1 VQRENARMLPET
13 RYATSGEISIAYQVV
28 GEGPFDIVF
37 IPGFVSNVEL
47 GWNIASRAALYRE
60 LASFSRLIIFDKR
73 GTGMSD
79 RVVGAPTLE
88 ARMDDIRAVMDAVGS
103 SRAALIG
110 FSEGVPLGIVFAAT
124 YPERTDALVL
134 IGGFARILWAP
145 DHPWGMTEEDY
156 DREAEQDLKV
166 LGTREEALASMG
178 AIMDDE
184 DEIRAFVD
192 LYRQSI
198 TPAGMRG
205 LSLINKEIDVR
216 DILPSVQAPTLIV
229 HGDRDHVPVEGG
241 RWMARHIVGAR
252 MLELPGSRHVPVGEH
267 LERSVGE
274 IKSFLEGVWE
284 SDPRDVEPD
293 RVLATVLFT
302 DIVESSERAAELG
315 DRAWRDLLERHH
327 ELVRRQLV
335 RYRGREVDTAGDGFF
350 ASFDGPA
357 RGIRCACAILEQ
369 VRPLGLNVRAGLH
382 TGECEVIDGKV
393 AGIAVHTGAR
403 VASNAGPG
411 EVFVSNTVK
420 DLVAGSG
427 IRFED
432 RGARELKG
440 IPGVWHLF
448 AVDTA
453 SLV

>member
-1 VQRENARMLPET
+1 MLPET

-47 GWNIASRAALYRE
+47 GWNIASRAALYHE

-110 FSEGVPLGIVFAAT
+110 WSEGVPLGILFAAT
-124 YPERTDALVL
+124 YPQRTDALVL

-156 DREAEQDLKV
+156 DREAEQDLQV
-166 LGTREEALASMG
+166 LGTREEALASMR

-198 TPAGMRG
+198 TPGGMRA

-216 DILPSVQAPTLIV
+216 DVLPSVQAPTLVV

-241 RWMARHIVGAR
+241 RWMAAHIAGAR
-252 MLELPGSRHVPVGEH
+252 MLELAGSRHVPVGEH
-267 LERSVGE
+267 LERSVSE

-284 SDPRDVEPD
+284 SEPLDGEPD
-293 RVLATVLFT
+293 RVLSTVLFT
-302 DIVESSERAAELG
+302 DIVESSERAVELG
-315 DRAWRDLLERHH
+315 DRAWRDLLEQHH
-327 ELVRRQLV
+327 ELVRRQLI

-369 VRPLGLNVRAGLH
+369 VRPLGLKVRAGLH

-403 VASNAGPG
+403 VASSAGAG
-411 EVFVSNTVK
+411 EVFVSSTVK

-440 IPGVWHLF
+440 LPGAWQLF

-453 SLV
+453 SVA